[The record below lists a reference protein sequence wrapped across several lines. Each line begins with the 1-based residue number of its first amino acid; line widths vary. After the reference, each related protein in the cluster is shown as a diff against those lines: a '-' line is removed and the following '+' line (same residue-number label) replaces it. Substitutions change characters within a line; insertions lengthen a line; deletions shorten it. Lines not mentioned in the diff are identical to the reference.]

1 MVYDWLNNTQSLL
14 YPTRCILCDAGG
26 SGGLDLCTG
35 CRTDLPWLR
44 HACGR
49 CAAALPPEVQIDRCP
64 DCLRRPPPFTAALA
78 PLHYA
83 PPVDWLVLQLK
94 FHRRLSHARL
104 LGALLAAHADDGA
117 ATLPEALVPMP
128 LHRRRWRERGYNQ
141 AAEIAAGMAH
151 RLGLP
156 VWRGVARRVRATP
169 PQAELPAARRR
180 ANVRGAFAAGARV
193 TDRHVA
199 IVDDVATTGHTAAE
213 LARALWAAGARRV
226 DLFCAARA

>member
-1 MVYDWLNNTQSLL
+1 MVYRWLKNAQSFL
-14 YPTRCILCDAGG
+14 YPPRCVLCDAAGRDD
-26 SGGLDLCTG
+26 LDLCAG
-35 CRTDLPWLR
+35 CRADLPWLR
-44 HACGR
+44 HACAR
-49 CAAALPPEVQIDRCP
+49 CAAALPSRAAVALCP
-64 DCLRRPPPFTAALA
+64 DCLDRPPPFAAAAA

-83 PPVDWLVLQLK
+83 PPVDWLIGRLK

-104 LGALLAAHADDGA
+104 LGALLAERLAGDAR
-117 ATLPEALVPMP
+117 PEALVPMP

-141 AAEIAAGMAH
+141 AAEIAIEAGR

-156 VWRGVARRVRATP
+156 VWHAAARRVRATP

-193 TDRHVA
+193 AERHVA

-213 LARALWAAGARRV
+213 LARTLLAAGARRV
-226 DLFCAARA
+226 ELYCAARA